1 MNQKE
6 PIEFIKKAGA
16 CIVSKNIINETGK
29 LKWILRE
36 KSIDA
41 VDNGWRFFSENDD
54 DEYINNPD
62 NLVVCDFNTVAN
74 IEPAIL
80 GIYELPIG
88 SDLQLV
94 SENGKIRFVDNLT
107 GKEVW
112 RSLISF
118 NFKLIGSHGLDS
130 TIALPNLDDE
140 IVSLASHLSL
150 YIRLWTDYPN
160 KTPYYAANWRY
171 WTDDWLFSFV
181 WIWKYGDRQFALD
194 LAGLIPVVG
203 VVSDGV
209 NGVIYAARG
218 ML

>member
-16 CIVSKNIINETGK
+16 CIVSRNIMNETGK

-36 KSIDA
+36 KSIGA
-41 VDNGWRFFSENDD
+41 VDNGWRFFSEIDD
-54 DEYINNPD
+54 DDYINNPE

-94 SENGKIRFVDNLT
+94 SENGKIRFIDNLT
-107 GKEVW
+107 GKEIW

-118 NFKLIGSHGLDS
+118 YFYFKYNFVK
-130 TIALPNLDDE
+130 DE
-140 IVSLASHLSL
+140 
-150 YIRLWTDYPN
+150 
-160 KTPYYAANWRY
+160 
-171 WTDDWLFSFV
+171 
-181 WIWKYGDRQFALD
+181 
-194 LAGLIPVVG
+194 
-203 VVSDGV
+203 
-209 NGVIYAARG
+209 
-218 ML
+218 